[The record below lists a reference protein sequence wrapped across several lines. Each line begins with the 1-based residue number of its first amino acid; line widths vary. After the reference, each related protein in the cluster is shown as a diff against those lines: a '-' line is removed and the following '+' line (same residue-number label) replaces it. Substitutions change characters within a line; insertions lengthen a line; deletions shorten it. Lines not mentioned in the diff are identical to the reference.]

1 MAAGLGIVLIL
12 IGLAL
17 KALAGALPA
26 ANAPPIVST

>member
-17 KALAGALPA
+17 NALAAGLPA
-26 ANAPPIVST
+26 PNAPPIVST